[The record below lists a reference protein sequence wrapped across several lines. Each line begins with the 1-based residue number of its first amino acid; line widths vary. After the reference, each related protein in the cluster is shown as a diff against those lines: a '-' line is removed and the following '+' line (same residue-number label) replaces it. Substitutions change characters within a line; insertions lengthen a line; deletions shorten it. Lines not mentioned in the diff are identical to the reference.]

1 MEEVSITVDKAAI
14 GEESSLYAVGN
25 KRRAIPDSSS
35 GRYSNGNGFLNQKQL
50 SDEELVRS
58 FVESQ
63 NEESFNEIVNRYGDK
78 IYRLALRI
86 TRKPSDAE
94 DVLQEVFI
102 TLIGKLDS
110 FHEESKFSTWL
121 HRVAANA
128 SFMHLRTEKKK
139 YQNEINL
146 EEYVSYAADG
156 MLQGTEEKDW
166 SDRPDD
172 VLLSKEVMEVIE
184 KAVNELPVAYRVVF
198 HLRDVEG
205 FTNPEVAKVLGLS
218 LTNVKSKIH
227 RSRLFLRDRLSD
239 YFYEWRK

>member
-25 KRRAIPDSSS
+25 KRRAIPDSSL

-121 HRVAANA
+121 HRVAA
-128 SFMHLRTEKKK
+128 K
-139 YQNEINL
+139 
-146 EEYVSYAADG
+146 
-156 MLQGTEEKDW
+156 
-166 SDRPDD
+166 
-172 VLLSKEVMEVIE
+172 
-184 KAVNELPVAYRVVF
+184 
-198 HLRDVEG
+198 
-205 FTNPEVAKVLGLS
+205 
-218 LTNVKSKIH
+218 
-227 RSRLFLRDRLSD
+227 
-239 YFYEWRK
+239 